1 MARKKTWVYS
11 PPKSPKPKVPESV
24 KSDLK
29 KKADKLIE
37 TLIKPQHVEEP
48 AKDVELNYI
57 VDIFSKWYRNYF
69 YFGAKYNCPS
79 PNAISPSFETKFARM
94 EYLENGNF
102 NLSYMRHTG
111 QWWEIY
117 TNLPMDECLKLIG
130 EGGHFMP

>member
-1 MARKKTWVYS
+1 MARKKMWVYS
-11 PPKSPKPKVPESV
+11 PSKPPKPKVPESV

-37 TLIKPQHVEEP
+37 TVMKPQYVKEP
-48 AKDVELNYI
+48 PKDMVFNYI

-79 PNAISPSFETKFARM
+79 PNAISPSFESKFARM

-102 NLSYMRHTG
+102 NLSYMRHTQ

-117 TNLPMDECLKLIG
+117 SDLPMDECLKLIE
-130 EGGHFMP
+130 EGGQFMP